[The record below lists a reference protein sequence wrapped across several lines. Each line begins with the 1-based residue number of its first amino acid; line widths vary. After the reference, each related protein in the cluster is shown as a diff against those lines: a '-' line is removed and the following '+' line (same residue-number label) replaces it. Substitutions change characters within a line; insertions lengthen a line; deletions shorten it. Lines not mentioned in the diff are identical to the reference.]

1 MAIFRDNLAWGWGF
15 SLYLH
20 DANHSR
26 NDVTY
31 NDYWLQV
38 MDDMLS
44 FFFAMDDMLSTYDKY
59 DKLVNKSVILAWIS
73 QHDVVAGYYCLY

>member
-44 FFFAMDDMLSTYDKY
+44 TYDKY

-73 QHDVVAGYYCLY
+73 QHDVIAGYYCLY